1 MRSGRRPAIRIAKRY
16 QICYLIGMNAGRTLR
31 HARRRAEL
39 SQRELASRV
48 ALSQPA
54 IARIESGRVTPRVD
68 TLERLLNA
76 CGEALTA
83 TDRLGIG
90 VDRSLI
96 REELKLTP
104 RQRIEGA
111 AAGAMAVD
119 QLRRGMRRAK

>member
-1 MRSGRRPAIRIAKRY
+1 
-16 QICYLIGMNAGRTLR
+16 MNAGRTLR
-31 HARRRAEL
+31 HARRRAKL
-39 SQRELASRV
+39 SQRELANRV
-48 ALSQPA
+48 AMSQPA

-76 CGEALTA
+76 CGAALA
-83 TDRLGIG
+83 ITDRLGIG

-119 QLRRGMRRAK
+119 QLRGGMRRAK